1 MPSIPNE
8 QALIADTR
16 TVNRNLSMVKVGQT
30 IRFTYINNKGEQE
43 RRDATPTEAPRLAA
57 TGNLVFKA
65 DTVKGER
72 QFLLHRMLRTSII
85 D

>member
-8 QALIADTR
+8 QALIADVR
-16 TVNRNLSMVKVGQT
+16 TINRNLGMVKVGQT
-30 IRFTYINNKGEQE
+30 IKFTYINNKGEQE
-43 RRDATPTEAPRLAA
+43 RREATPTEAPRVAG

-72 QFLLHRMLRTSII
+72 QFLLHRMLRTATV